1 MFVRSSVVRLVS
13 PPISR
18 RPAGELQLTCW
29 ALALLLQ
36 LVTLLPARASQGDA
50 AGEDGSRAISSTCH
64 QPVLGWVWSYL
75 EAGRGGTVQGRGT
88 PEGVSTST
96 EVSSVDLSPC
106 LFLPI
111 PPVMRSTGSEVEIA
125 AGRQARTRRL
135 APERIRT
142 KNIHTLIVKRGAR
155 IYDYTWSFMR
165 SKGFGLTMSLG
176 WACSGLSTS
185 QSSSVYQQRC
195 FFISG
200 SSVQSARPPA

>member
-1 MFVRSSVVRLVS
+1 MPSHQQEA
-13 PPISR
+13 SR
-18 RPAGELQLTCW
+18 RPPAHVQGPR
-29 ALALLLQ
+29 LLE

-75 EAGRGGTVQGRGT
+75 EAGRGGTVQRRGT

-155 IYDYTWSFMR
+155 IMITWSFIR
-165 SKGFGLTMSLG
+165 SKGFGLTMSLD

-185 QSSSVYQQRC
+185 QSSSVPAKVLPHFR
-195 FFISG
+195 I
-200 SSVQSARPPA
+200 QSARPPA